1 MSEHSHTFSI
11 GITSR
16 QFEIIQASGK
26 ILINKGVTGL
36 TIKALAAEMGFV
48 ESALYRH
55 FKSKEDILIL
65 MIQYLQQNVQDR
77 IEPIAHSDENPVQKI
92 KMIFE
97 SQFRFLNENR
107 HFVIAMMSEGL
118 LDESDGIKN
127 EAIKLFL
134 YKMPIIYRLLTEGIE
149 QQLITPIIST
159 EAMLHF
165 LIGGFRTLIFRW
177 KMTGFLL
184 DVEKVGNQMVEDFF
198 TLIKQNTK

>member
-1 MSEHSHTFSI
+1 M

-149 QQLITPIIST
+149 QQLIPPIIST

-177 KMTGFLL
+177 KMTEFLL

>member
-1 MSEHSHTFSI
+1 M

-97 SQFRFLNENR
+97 SQVRFLNENR

-184 DVEKVGNQMVEDFF
+184 DVEKDGNQMVEDFF

>member
-1 MSEHSHTFSI
+1 M

-26 ILINKGVTGL
+26 ILINKGETGL
-36 TIKALAAEMGFV
+36 TIKALASEMGFV

>member
-1 MSEHSHTFSI
+1 M

-26 ILINKGVTGL
+26 ILINKGETGL

>member
-1 MSEHSHTFSI
+1 M

-184 DVEKVGNQMVEDFF
+184 DVEKDGNQMVEDFF

>member
-1 MSEHSHTFSI
+1 MN
-11 GITSR
+11 
-16 QFEIIQASGK
+16 GK

>member
-1 MSEHSHTFSI
+1 M

>member
-1 MSEHSHTFSI
+1 MSEHSHTFSM